1 MNTVPACKLRD
12 GLSVCRVDGHL
23 IFLDVEEDRY
33 FRLPALLERAFSD
46 LLSSRCPSIAGLG
59 GLLQH
64 KIIVE
69 TQDGRCLK
77 LSRAVDGAKRSSLEQ
92 APCRPN
98 TGISTVVEVG
108 ALTCSTKWKL
118 RNRRLRDVLADLA
131 PNNAPTLA
139 APPDSGNDT
148 RLAAAAE
155 QFRGARRYV
164 PVTPV
169 CLLDSISMIRFLA
182 RRGLQANIVF
192 GITYDPFSAHCWV
205 QSGDLVLNDTVGNTA
220 VYTPIRSV

>member
-1 MNTVPACKLRD
+1 MSTAQPFKLRD

-46 LLSSRCPSIAGLG
+46 LLSSRRPSDAALS
-59 GLLQH
+59 GLLLH

-69 TQDGRCLK
+69 TQDGQGLK
-77 LSRAVDGAKRSSLEQ
+77 LSPAVEGAKRSSLEQ
-92 APCRPN
+92 APCRRN
-98 TGISTVVEVG
+98 TRISTVVEVG

-118 RNRRLRDVLADLA
+118 RNRRLRDVLAALA
-131 PNNAPTLA
+131 PRNAPTLA
-139 APPDSGNDT
+139 VAHDSGSDA
-148 RLAAAAE
+148 RLTAAAE